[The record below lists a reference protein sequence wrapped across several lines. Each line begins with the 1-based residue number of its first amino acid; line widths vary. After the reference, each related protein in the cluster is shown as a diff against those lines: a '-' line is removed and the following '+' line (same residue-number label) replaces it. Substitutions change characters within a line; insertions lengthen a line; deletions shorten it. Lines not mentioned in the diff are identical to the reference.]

1 MTHLY
6 VDLPINILI
15 SKLKRDT
22 HKNELIKCAYFS
34 DCIFKD
40 VTRTIVV
47 KNILKQP
54 TTKHKSN

>member
-15 SKLKRDT
+15 SKLKRDI
-22 HKNELIKCAYFS
+22 KNELIKCAYFS

-40 VTRTIVV
+40 GTRTIVV
-47 KNILKQP
+47 KKILKQS